1 MTRRIDCAVLALPA
15 LEDWLGPV
23 WQAPALGA
31 IHLHRL
37 SLAEGGWDGD
47 TAPQTRYP
55 VCASEALA
63 RQAPALARFDVCV
76 LPVSPDTLAW
86 TRVALAAA
94 MGSLPVPVLLLVRQV
109 AARATGDLLALGATD
124 FIAHAARLEELKAR
138 LTHWAARRPV
148 PGIVPERPAR
158 LPAPLPG
165 HAAIDVGPAVRAL
178 AQAADSPTNYRA
190 SRADVLAR
198 FERDY
203 VTGMLLR
210 FRGNVTHAARAGNQD
225 RRAFW
230 QLMRKYG
237 VLSAD
242 FRRADRDDAMGAGAN
257 R

>member
-15 LEDWLGPV
+15 LEDWLGSV
-23 WQAPALGA
+23 WQAPALGS
-31 IHLHRL
+31 IHLHRVN
-37 SLAEGGWDGD
+37 LADAAWAGD
-47 TAPQTRYP
+47 TTPRASYP
-55 VCASEALA
+55 LDASQALA
-63 RQAPALARFDVCV
+63 RQAAALARFDLCV
-76 LPVSPDTLAW
+76 LPVSPETLAW
-86 TRVALAAA
+86 TRVALAGA

-124 FIAHAARLEELKAR
+124 FVAHSARLEELKAR
-138 LTHWAARRPV
+138 LTHWAGRRSASVMAMASAPSV
-148 PGIVPERPAR
+148 PQATGPG
-158 LPAPLPG
+158 PL
-165 HAAIDVGPAVRAL
+165 HALDPAVRAL
-178 AQAADSPTNYRA
+178 AEAAGPPGNYRS
-190 SRADVLAR
+190 SRASVLAR

-242 FRRADRDDAMGAGAN
+242 FRRAAQDEDMAAEAN